1 MKAIQIL
8 FVLALMLL
16 SIDTA
21 SAQYGNNGY
30 SNGGYGGGGYGRNNR
45 MNQMPQG
52 PSQDKP
58 KEIPV
63 EVTVGKI
70 MEKLK
75 PELNLDVLQEIAI
88 SNVLIE
94 SIRSQGI
101 LLKAETAQD
110 QKIKEI
116 QALSETTDRKINDF
130 LNEDQKVKYKAL
142 NEESNTKKKSRRN
155 R

>member
-1 MKAIQIL
+1 MKTIQIL